1 MPLVKLAVLKD
12 IDVEF
17 FSLQKGKVAEAELAE
32 LTSKNWSGPPIVDL
46 TNELEDLADT
56 AALMDNLDLIVT
68 VDTSTAHLAG
78 ALAKPVWILNRFDSD
93 WRYPLERSDSPWY
106 PTAKIY
112 RQARPN
118 DWDDVIERVRQD
130 LMGV

>member
-46 TNELEDLADT
+46 TNELEDFADT

-78 ALAKPVWILNRFDSD
+78 ALGKTGLDFES
-93 WRYPLERSDSPWY
+93 
-106 PTAKIY
+106 
-112 RQARPN
+112 
-118 DWDDVIERVRQD
+118 VR
-130 LMGV
+130 